1 MDLLSSAPAP
11 AHGEHS
17 QDRRASLASPQ
28 LLPAEEYVADATRRI
43 HDAKRRV
50 LLTTLTIAHDHRTD
64 DLIDALV
71 WAARRGVEVSVAA
84 DVFTYAD
91 AAGTFLPTGYRTKL
105 WRRSDTLASK
115 LIHAGVRF
123 TWLGREKGL
132 PWRGRTHTKFC
143 VVDDVAYAF
152 GGVNLD
158 RKGIENTDFMLR
170 IADVRLADD
179 LEMVY
184 HQIQHMNLHERGHE
198 SLELPFG
205 TDRVLVDGGIPGDSI
220 IYRRALELAR
230 QAERVLLVS
239 QYCPTGELGK
249 VISERENELWFNPP
263 RNASPVNR
271 VLITSSMLW
280 TGHRSMYTSRH
291 YLHAKAIVFF
301 GEDGARTAITG
312 SHNFVEGGV
321 RLGTREIAMETRRA
335 ETVDQLLDFH
345 ALYVRGDGEA

>member
-1 MDLLSSAPAP
+1 MTSAPAP
-11 AHGEHS
+11 PHGESS
-17 QDRRASLASPQ
+17 QGRRGHLAPPQ
-28 LLPAEEYVADATRRI
+28 LLRGEDYVADATQRV

-64 DLIDALV
+64 DLIEALV

-91 AAGTFLPTGYRTKL
+91 AAGTFLPTGYRTKS

-115 LIHAGVRF
+115 LIREGVRF

-143 VVDDVAYAF
+143 VVDDTSYAF

-158 RKGIENTDFMLR
+158 RKGVENADFMLR
-170 IADVRLADD
+170 IADARLADD
-179 LEMVY
+179 LETVY

-198 SLELPFG
+198 SLEYRYG
-205 TDRVLVDGGIPGDSI
+205 SDRVLVDGGIPGDSI
-220 IYRRALELAR
+220 IYRRAVALAR
-230 QAERVLLVS
+230 QSDRVLLMS

-249 VISERENELWFNPP
+249 VISERDSELWFNPP
-263 RNASPVNR
+263 RNASPANR
-271 VLITSSMLW
+271 VLIASSMAW
-280 TGHRSMYTSRH
+280 TGHRSMYTRSR
-291 YLHAKAIVFF
+291 YLHAKAMVFF
-301 GEDGARTAITG
+301 RVDGARAAITG

-321 RLGTREIAMETRRA
+321 RLGTREIALETHRPD
-335 ETVDQLLDFH
+335 TIDQILDFH
-345 ALYVRGDGEA
+345 ARHVCGDGDGDD

>member
-1 MDLLSSAPAP
+1 MDLLSSASAP
-11 AHGEHS
+11 AHGEHPH
-17 QDRRASLASPQ
+17 DRGASLASPQ
-28 LLPAEEYVADATRRI
+28 LLPAEDYVADATRRI

-64 DLIDALV
+64 DLIEALV
-71 WAARRGVEVSVAA
+71 WAARRGVDVSVAA

-91 AAGTFLPTGYRTKL
+91 AAGTFLPTGYRTKA
-105 WRRSDTLASK
+105 WRTSDQLASR
-115 LIHAGVRF
+115 LTHEGVRF

-170 IADVRLADD
+170 IADPRLADD
-179 LEMVY
+179 LETVY
-184 HQIQHMNLHERGHE
+184 HQIRHMNHHERGHE
-198 SLELPFG
+198 SLELPYG

-230 QAERVLLVS
+230 RAERVLLVS

-249 VISERENELWFNPP
+249 VISERDHELWFNPP

-271 VLITSSMLW
+271 ALITSSMLW
-280 TGHRSMYTSRH
+280 TRHRSMYTSKH
-291 YLHAKAIVFF
+291 YLHAKVMVFF
-301 GEDGARTAITG
+301 GEDGARTALTG

-321 RLGTREIAMETRRA
+321 RLGTREIAMETRNPA
-335 ETVDQLLDFH
+335 TVAQILEFH
-345 ALYVRGDGEA
+345 ALYVRGDGAS